1 VEITGTVDGNSLDET
16 QKLSGASRDTVFRYL
31 KMGDDQ

>member
-1 VEITGTVDGNSLDET
+1 VEITGTIEGNSLEET
-16 QKLSGASRDTVFRYL
+16 QKLSGASRTTVYRYL